1 MTNIILLELPNTMAS
16 ATPPA
21 PDVPAAK
28 AAFVKWMKVQT
39 GCAAISAYFLLYMQP
54 VALEP
59 LACLCLLAASAI
71 TAAAGHHTARC
82 GDDALSTM
90 YQLYALCCTVLIFVL
105 TYAVMMPC
113 FKAFVD
119 HRPRRRVPA
128 RRARPRAPPPRADNG
143 GWVLSDN
150 YVMATFVCVVYGMVS
165 VKATTAVN
173 SYGEA
178 VHPLLDP
185 AKAKAK
191 AA

>member
-1 MTNIILLELPNTMAS
+1 MAS
-16 ATPPA
+16 AAPPA

-119 HRPRRRVPA
+119 HRPTSPPRRRPSSS
-128 RRARPRAPPPRADNG
+128 G
-143 GWVLSDN
+143 
-150 YVMATFVCVVYGMVS
+150 
-165 VKATTAVN
+165 
-173 SYGEA
+173 
-178 VHPLLDP
+178 
-185 AKAKAK
+185 
-191 AA
+191 

>member
-1 MTNIILLELPNTMAS
+1 MAS
-16 ATPPA
+16 AAPPA

-28 AAFVKWMKVQT
+28 AAFVRWMKVQT
-39 GCAAISAYFLLYMQP
+39 GCACISAYFLLYVQP

-128 RRARPRAPPPRADNG
+128 RRARPREFPPPRADNG